1 MFLIRESV
9 LVVPCPHCLWF
20 SVGGSWLSFVW
31 PVFQLFSYVVIL
43 RFRSP
48 FVDPSWSS
56 WIIRNLHLCSLGRI
70 VFAFAIDTW
79 YIIYRCSFSCLTWD
93 ATQVALH
100 VVGLLLVILAAG
112 HRQESMHSTNSL
124 ESKILLEVGNLQSQR
139 AHPLKPCKL
148 QWKFKIQFLQ
158 LRIFCSGSSL

>member
-1 MFLIRESV
+1 MFLIRGSV
-9 LVVPCPHCLWF
+9 FAVPCPHCLWF

-31 PVFQLFSYVVIL
+31 PVFLLDPHELSQSSFM
-43 RFRSP
+43 RSRKDR
-48 FVDPSWSS
+48 VCLCNLY
-56 WIIRNLHLCSLGRI
+56 IIYYIKL
-70 VFAFAIDTW
+70 
-79 YIIYRCSFSCLTWD
+79 YIIYRCIVLCLTSD

-124 ESKILLEVGNLQSQR
+124 GSKILLEVGLQSQR

-148 QWKFKIQFLQ
+148 QEWKFKIQSLQ